1 MKTKKIF
8 YSLFLFLFITC
19 SVLSQETAVKQ
30 ETKTTKSDAGG
41 SATSKELVGFWKM
54 IPLPNK
60 AVNKVNPWP
69 MAYQW
74 FQFTENGKL
83 YSMMLSDSKEY
94 STSELTTIFKTLPK
108 DKTPNYI
115 LQGQFVII
123 DNPTIKN
130 YKEIWGTNIFAKD
143 IEGVAKAG
151 DLIMTLD
158 DGTRTGKVIYYRLLR
173 RIK

>member
-8 YSLFLFLFITC
+8 YAFFLFLLITC
-19 SVLSQETAVKQ
+19 SILAQETAVKQ

-41 SATSKELVGFWKM
+41 PATTKQLVGYWKM

-74 FQFTENGKL
+74 FQFTESGKL

-94 STSELTTIFKTLPK
+94 TSSELAATFKVLPK
-108 DKTPNYI
+108 NTTPNYKV
-115 LQGQFVII
+115 QGQFVTI
-123 DNPTIKN
+123 DNPIAKN
-130 YKEIWGTNIFAKD
+130 YREIWGTNIFAKD
-143 IEGVAKAG
+143 IEGIAKKG
-151 DLIMTLD
+151 DLIMSLD
-158 DGTRTGKVIYYRLLR
+158 DGTNTGKVIYYRLLR
-173 RIK
+173 RVK

>member
-1 MKTKKIF
+1 MKTKKTV

-19 SVLSQETAVKQ
+19 SALSQETAVKQ
-30 ETKTTKSDAGG
+30 EAKTTKSSAGG
-41 SATSKELVGFWKM
+41 PATAKELVGFWKM

-69 MAYQW
+69 LAYQW
-74 FQFTENGKL
+74 FQFTESGKL
-83 YSMMLSDSKEY
+83 YSMMLSDNNEY
-94 STSELTTIFKTLPK
+94 SSSELAATFKVLPK
-108 DKTPNYI
+108 NTTPNYKV
-115 LQGQFVII
+115 QGQFVTI
-123 DNPTIKN
+123 DNPSVKN

-158 DGTRTGKVIYYRLLR
+158 DGTNTGKVIYYRLLR